1 MRYSKRETPTQ
12 TIECNPPLSFNELLR
27 TLFENGV
34 VRGRHLPIISVVNV
48 HGEPTIGPF
57 GVVDRLSKDAVAFTR
72 TNNSWNISSTAST
85 CAVVAMD
92 RVGGLRHG
100 IQIVLDYDLDYA
112 EIHAAWPARGYH
124 DE

>member
-12 TIECNPPLSFNELLR
+12 TIECNPPLSFNEVLR
-27 TLFENGV
+27 TIFEKGV
-34 VRGRHLPIISVVNV
+34 VRGREISLVSVVNV

-57 GVVDRLSKDAVAFTR
+57 GAVDRLSKDVVAFTR

-85 CAVVAMD
+85 CAVVAID
-92 RVGGLRHG
+92 LVGGPRHG

-112 EIHAAWPARGYH
+112 EIQAAWPARRYH